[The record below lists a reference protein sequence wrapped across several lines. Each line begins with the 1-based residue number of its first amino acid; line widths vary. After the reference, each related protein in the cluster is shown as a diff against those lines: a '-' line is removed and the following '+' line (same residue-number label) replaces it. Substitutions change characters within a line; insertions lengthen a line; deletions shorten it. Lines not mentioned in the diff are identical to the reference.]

1 MGTFLRDGRQGWR
14 MLVKNPGFSAVAVLT
29 LALGI
34 GANTAIFSVVRATL
48 LTPVPIPEP
57 ERVVMVW
64 TEGRDYHHFPASIP
78 DYLDWKNSGI
88 FEEMGAMREGGFNL
102 RFGDRTERV
111 MGVFVTEGWFAALGI
126 QPSLGRFYGEKD
138 MRPGHDQVVVLTHD
152 CWTASFASDAAILGK
167 SVVLD
172 GEAHTIVGVLPRN
185 FPKLGHEQIYAPL
198 IFREPVASD
207 RRTRFIGVMGKLR
220 RGMSLVTGQQRMN
233 ELSRRL
239 GRQYEADLGETAILQ
254 PVEQAYVEDVQT
266 LVLVIA
272 SAVGFV
278 LLIACANIANLL
290 LARGTGREKE
300 MAVRAAMGAG
310 RWTLARQL
318 LTESTVLAL
327 AGGLLATLLA
337 AWGIDFIRW
346 FKLEEMPNAELVKL
360 DAGVFTFNLLVA
372 LVTGVLFG
380 LAPAWQAWK
389 TDVNQ
394 TLKAAS
400 RGSSAGANQRIRA
413 VLVVSEI
420 ALTLVLLVGAGLMV
434 KSFAGMR
441 SAYPG
446 FNAHGVLTMKIALS
460 DRQYP
465 TPEKLAA
472 YFAEALR
479 RISVL
484 PGVTAA
490 GAVDGLPG
498 GDEIHGAGLRRTD
511 RPEPKLSDVPIVL
524 VNSVTPGY
532 FRVMQAQLFRGRFFG
547 ETDRKDS
554 APVAIIDAW
563 TAKHYWP
570 ETDPLGQS
578 LRLGTN
584 LPPRRIVGVVGDMSQ
599 GVLVKMVKGQVGQV
613 YVPLVQEPKAD
624 MSLVLRT
631 ARAPASLTG
640 TVQKALRE
648 IDRDQPV
655 FQVQDLESARDAS
668 AMPQKLAAALLGG
681 FAGVALLLAM
691 IGIYG
696 VVAYSAGRRMRE
708 IGIRVALGAGRRD
721 VLKLLLGQGLALTAI
736 GVGIGLAGAWTLTR
750 WMSSL
755 LSGVE
760 PTDPATFAVVCLLLG
775 AAAMLAS
782 YVPARRATNA
792 DPVEALRQQ

>member
-1 MGTFLRDGRQGWR
+1 MGTFLRDGRQGLR
-14 MLVKNPGFSAVAVLT
+14 MLVNNPGFTAVAVLT

-78 DYLDWKNSGI
+78 DYLDWKTSGI
-88 FEEMGAMREGGFNL
+88 FEQMGAMREGGFNL

-126 QPSLGRFYGEKD
+126 QPSLGRFYGEQD
-138 MRPGHDQVVVLTHD
+138 MHPGHDRVVVLTHD
-152 CWTASFASDAAILGK
+152 CWTSSFASDAAILGK

-172 GEAHTIVGVLPRN
+172 GEAHTIVGVLPKN

-207 RRTRFIGVMGKLR
+207 RRTRFIGVMGKLQ
-220 RGMSLVTGQQRMN
+220 RGVSLVTAQQRMN

-360 DAGVFTFNLLVA
+360 DAGVFTFNLLA
-372 LVTGVLFG
+372 SLVTGVLFG

-389 TDVNQ
+389 TDVNE
-394 TLKAAS
+394 TLKAAG
-400 RGSSAGANQRIRA
+400 RGSSAGANQRIRG

-434 KSFAGMR
+434 KSFTSMR

-446 FNAHGVLTMKIALS
+446 FNSHGVLTMKIALS

-465 TPEKLAA
+465 TPEKQAA

-498 GDEIHGAGLRRTD
+498 GDEIHGAGLRRAD

-524 VNSVTPGY
+524 VNSVMPGY
-532 FRVMQAQLFRGRFFG
+532 FRVMQARLFRGRVFS

-563 TAKHYWP
+563 TARRYWP
-570 ETDPLGQS
+570 DTDPLGQS
-578 LRLGTN
+578 LRLGTK

-599 GVLVKMVKGQVGQV
+599 GLLVKMIKGQVGQV
-613 YVPLVQEPKAD
+613 YLPLVQEPKAD
-624 MSLVLRT
+624 MSLALRT
-631 ARAPASLTG
+631 AGAPASLTA

-655 FQVQDLESARDAS
+655 FQVQDLDSARDAS
-668 AMPQKLAAALLGG
+668 AMPQKLAAALLGA

-696 VVAYSAGRRMRE
+696 VVAYGAGRRMRE

-721 VLKLLLGQGLALTAI
+721 VLKLLLGQGLVLTSI

-760 PTDPATFAVVCLLLG
+760 PTDPATFAVVCLLLC

-782 YVPARRATNA
+782 YIPARRATNV
-792 DPVEALRQQ
+792 DPVEALRQE